1 MKKYMNTIKLNS
13 NNPTIA
19 TIKNIDILCNK
30 TDNELLSSI
39 YKDLRR
45 NMNLITISDSV
56 AEKALISISD
66 ISNLKSKDFKN
77 IGKDFC
83 DIYISHILSI
93 IVSRNSER
101 PDMLKFLVLN
111 NKTSFIENVFYLN
124 LNNMRMSISEDQTK
138 EIDDNLNIQ
147 RGQIL
152 SIYSYIIKNTD
163 NLNITNIGI
172 KTNKKIGITNIKN
185 DTKYKLIHMDIN

>member
-1 MKKYMNTIKLNS
+1 MNTIKLNS